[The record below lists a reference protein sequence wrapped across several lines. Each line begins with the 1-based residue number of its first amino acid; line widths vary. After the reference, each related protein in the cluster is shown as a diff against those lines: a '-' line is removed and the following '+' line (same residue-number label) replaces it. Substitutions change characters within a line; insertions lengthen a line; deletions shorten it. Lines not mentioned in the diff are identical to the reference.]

1 MPGHVRLNGGEPGRG
16 DWINRKPLPLR
27 SHASHQAH
35 AQIPDLNQWQGGA
48 LKRKNSH
55 HPKAHSSGARFSME
69 SVMTKLNTADPGARL
84 SAFAADV
91 AGMLG
96 AADDDVA
103 VMIRGGR
110 QELIWATGR
119 DNPRTSFSGLDH
131 DDAVKAA
138 KQLLVLYATATQ
150 VRGVDRLVAEARMS
164 RARLSAPVMSMA
176 VPPAVPGNPFYPAGH
191 RAGD

>member
-1 MPGHVRLNGGEPGRG
+1 
-16 DWINRKPLPLR
+16 
-27 SHASHQAH
+27 
-35 AQIPDLNQWQGGA
+35 
-48 LKRKNSH
+48 
-55 HPKAHSSGARFSME
+55 
-69 SVMTKLNTADPGARL
+69 MTKLNTADPGARL

-176 VPPAVPGNPFYPAGH
+176 VPPASPGNPFYPAGH